1 MTMSFKNLGG
11 RPPRLRLLHERLVG
25 KYQKKNKNFMLPS
38 TVEDA
43 TRNVA
48 VVKMWNKLFK
58 AITGFI
64 KKQYC

>member
-1 MTMSFKNLGG
+1 
-11 RPPRLRLLHERLVG
+11 VG